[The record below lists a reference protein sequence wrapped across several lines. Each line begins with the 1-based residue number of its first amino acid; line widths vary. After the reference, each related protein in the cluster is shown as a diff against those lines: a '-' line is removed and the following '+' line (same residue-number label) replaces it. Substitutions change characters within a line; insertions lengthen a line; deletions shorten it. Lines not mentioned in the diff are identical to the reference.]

1 MAGTAAPTG
10 TPPAIVARLGAVLA
24 EAAQDPAF
32 RSALDGDGSEVVLNS
47 PAEFATQLQSEA
59 AKGQA
64 LIKRV
69 GVKLE

>member
-1 MAGTAAPTG
+1 
-10 TPPAIVARLGAVLA
+10 V
-24 EAAQDPAF
+24 F
-32 RSALDGDGSEVVLNS
+32 RSALDGDGSEVVFNS
-47 PAEFATQLQSEA
+47 PAEFAALLRSEA